1 MIAQESE
8 RDLKTVI
15 DQQSWLDRIGDPL
28 QSGVR
33 SLYEGAGVVGQ
44 KIQNILNGTWL
55 GHPLHPVITDVTVGA
70 LTAAVVLDGLDMA
83 SNDERFAPGA
93 DAALVV
99 GVTSAVGAAA
109 AGITDWQFTEGE
121 ARRFGVL
128 HALLNTTALG
138 LYITSLALRK
148 GGQRDLGRGL
158 ALTGFLLSGAAAY
171 LGGDLVYRQKIGV
184 NHAPKQAL
192 PEDFTPVIAAANV
205 PEGTLVRARLKEKN
219 ILLVRRGHQVFAINE
234 TCAHMGGPLADGN
247 LCDDNSVI
255 CPWHGSRFDLETGLV
270 INGPSAYP
278 QPRYEARERDGMI
291 EVRQPPEVNG

>member
-8 RDLKTVI
+8 RDLKTMI
-15 DQQSWLDRIGDPL
+15 DQQSWLDRIADPL

-33 SLYEGAGVVGQ
+33 SLFQGAGNVGQ
-44 KIQNILNGTWL
+44 KVQNFLNGTWL
-55 GHPLHPVITDVTVGA
+55 GHPLHPVITDVAVGA

-83 SNDERFAPGA
+83 SNDQRFAPGA

-99 GVTSAVGAAA
+99 GVTSTVGAAA

-138 LYITSLALRK
+138 LYVTSLVARK
-148 GGQRDLGRGL
+148 GGQRQLGRGL

-184 NHAPKQAL
+184 NHAPKEAL
-192 PEDFTPVIAAANV
+192 PEDFTPVIAAASV
-205 PEGTLVRARLKEKN
+205 PEGTLVRARLKDKN
-219 ILLVRRGHQVFAINE
+219 ILLVRRGRQIFAINE
-234 TCAHMGGPLADGN
+234 TCAHMGGPLADGS
-247 LCDDNSVI
+247 LCEDNSVV

-270 INGPSAYP
+270 VNGPSAFP
-278 QPRYEARERDGMI
+278 QPRYEAREHDGMI